1 MRIVLAIAV
10 FALAAC
16 GEVDL
21 EKARDGALDLGQ
33 QALEV
38 AADAVDVRTACTLAG
53 QSEAYCGCLQE
64 RAGSEIS
71 PEAIEAI
78 GTVVRR
84 TIAGEGMEAAVEG
97 ATGLDQ
103 QTRDAL
109 IQCAAQPAA
118 PAADQAAE

>member
-1 MRIVLAIAV
+1 MRIAVALAILT
-10 FALAAC
+10 LAAC
-16 GEVDL
+16 GQADL
-21 EKARDGALDLGQ
+21 EKAKGEALDLGQ

-38 AADAVDVRTACTLAG
+38 AAGAVDVRTACTLAG
-53 QSEAYCGCLQE
+53 QSEAFCGCLQE
-64 RAGSEIS
+64 RTGSEIS

-84 TIAGEGMEAAVEG
+84 TIAGEGMEAAVDG

-109 IQCAAQPAA
+109 IQCAVQPAA
-118 PAADQAAE
+118 GDQAAE

>member
-1 MRIVLAIAV
+1 MRTLLALVAL
-10 FALAAC
+10 ALAAC
-16 GEVDL
+16 GQADL
-21 EKARDGALDLGQ
+21 EKAKDGALDLGQ

-38 AADAVDVRTACTLAG
+38 AADAVDVRTACSLAG
-53 QSEAYCGCLQE
+53 QSEAFCGCLQE

-103 QTRDAL
+103 RTRDAL

-118 PAADQAAE
+118 PTADQASE

>member
-1 MRIVLAIAV
+1 MRTLLALAAL
-10 FALAAC
+10 ALAAC
-16 GEVDL
+16 GQADL
-21 EKARDGALDLGQ
+21 EKAKDGALDLGQ

-38 AADAVDVRTACTLAG
+38 AADAVDVRTACSLAG
-53 QSEAYCGCLQE
+53 QSEAFCGCLQE

-103 QTRDAL
+103 RTRDAL

-118 PAADQAAE
+118 PAGDQASE

>member
-1 MRIVLAIAV
+1 MAMV
-10 FALAAC
+10 ALAAC
-16 GEVDL
+16 SDL
-21 EKARDGALDLGQ
+21 DEAKQQAGGLGR
-33 QALEV
+33 QALE
-38 AADAVDVRTACTLAG
+38 AATSAVDVRTACTLAG

-71 PEAIEAI
+71 PETIEAI

-109 IQCAAQPAA
+109 VQCAVQPEA

>member
-1 MRIVLAIAV
+1 MRIIVAFAML
-10 FALAAC
+10 ALAAC
-16 GEVDL
+16 DQVNL
-21 EKARDGALDLGQ
+21 EEAKSGAADLGQ
-33 QALEV
+33 RALEV
-38 AADAVDVRTACTLAG
+38 AANAVDVRTACTLAG

-71 PEAIEAI
+71 PEAIEAV

-118 PAADQAAE
+118 PTADQAAE